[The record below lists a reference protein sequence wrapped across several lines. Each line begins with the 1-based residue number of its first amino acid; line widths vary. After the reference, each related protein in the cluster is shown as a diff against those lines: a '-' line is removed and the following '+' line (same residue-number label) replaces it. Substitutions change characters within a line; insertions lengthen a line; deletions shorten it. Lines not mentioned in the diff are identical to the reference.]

1 MNDKNKMETV
11 IDKFKKV
18 VDIAGDKT
26 AVEFIEESI
35 SYKEL
40 DIKSTQVSL
49 TLKELGIKKND
60 IVGIMME
67 RSIDL
72 LVAIIG
78 VMKVGATY
86 LPLDIVFPS
95 ERINYIL
102 KDSSCKV
109 LLHNSELK
117 DDICFYG
124 KKVDVRDISWSTIE
138 YKLES
143 GIEMDSTAY
152 ILYTSGSTGEPKGV
166 PIDHSALTSFL
177 EGIIKRIPFNEND
190 RILAVTTVSFDISI
204 LELLV
209 PLAIGMTIVLAD
221 SRMGKNPRLL
231 VDYIIKKNINVIQM
245 TPTRMMI
252 LMECLN
258 SVDWVRNM
266 RMIMIGGENFPINL
280 LEKIQSITDSRI
292 YNMYG
297 PTESTIWVSV
307 ADLTKE
313 SVVHIGTS
321 LQDSKL
327 VILDENNKSVKRGEL
342 GEICILGAQLSK
354 GYLNKRELTEK
365 RFIRIKE
372 YPNEILY
379 RTGDYGCE
387 LENGNF
393 VCKGRLD
400 DQVKIR
406 GYRVE
411 LNEVSQ
417 TLSNHPQIKNA
428 VVIALDSKNNTKY
441 ISAYYE
447 ADNKLNDSEIRE
459 YMRKYLPYY
468 MIPEKFEWT
477 EKLPETLN
485 QKIDKNVLK
494 NKERGA

>member
-49 TLKELGIKKND
+49 TLKELGIKKKD
-60 IVGIMME
+60 VVGIMME

-177 EGIIKRIPFNEND
+177 EGII
-190 RILAVTTVSFDISI
+190 L
-204 LELLV
+204 
-209 PLAIGMTIVLAD
+209 
-221 SRMGKNPRLL
+221 
-231 VDYIIKKNINVIQM
+231 KKI
-245 TPTRMMI
+245 
-252 LMECLN
+252 
-258 SVDWVRNM
+258 
-266 RMIMIGGENFPINL
+266 
-280 LEKIQSITDSRI
+280 
-292 YNMYG
+292 
-297 PTESTIWVSV
+297 
-307 ADLTKE
+307 
-313 SVVHIGTS
+313 
-321 LQDSKL
+321 
-327 VILDENNKSVKRGEL
+327 
-342 GEICILGAQLSK
+342 
-354 GYLNKRELTEK
+354 
-365 RFIRIKE
+365 
-372 YPNEILY
+372 
-379 RTGDYGCE
+379 
-387 LENGNF
+387 
-393 VCKGRLD
+393 
-400 DQVKIR
+400 
-406 GYRVE
+406 
-411 LNEVSQ
+411 
-417 TLSNHPQIKNA
+417 
-428 VVIALDSKNNTKY
+428 
-441 ISAYYE
+441 
-447 ADNKLNDSEIRE
+447 
-459 YMRKYLPYY
+459 
-468 MIPEKFEWT
+468 
-477 EKLPETLN
+477 
-485 QKIDKNVLK
+485 
-494 NKERGA
+494 